1 MLIIF
6 GEKES
11 VRTRDRGEFFCR
23 SCNAWRPYAYQIRQY
38 YLMLF
43 FIRTGVPTS
52 AATEYVQCLGCG
64 NHFDIAALRYNP
76 DAKR

>member
-6 GEKES
+6 GEKEHL
-11 VRTRDRGEFFCR
+11 RTRDRGEFFCR
-23 SCNAWRPYAYQIRQY
+23 SCNAWRPYAYQIRQCY
-38 YLMLF
+38 FTLF
-43 FIRTGVPTS
+43 FVRTPIPTS